1 MSSLEKINP
10 FLRTALFNNPA
21 VFLRCVYQEK
31 GERSRVKLFIS
42 PLLQTAPNLGSE
54 TQVNNS
60 ETSPWGSQES
70 VCHWAEWSHS
80 LWCALSR
87 LVAFG
92 RNHKTGMQP
101 VSVSNISQSAARK
114 IKPSPVDISVWPR
127 WCRQHPWC
135 LQFRPHRNLPWS
147 QRLNLGHWACA
158 CFQFSTAYSD
168 AQTAHSRQYQVL
180 V

>member
-10 FLRTALFNNPA
+10 FLWMALFNNSA
-21 VFLRCVYQEK
+21 VFLKCMYQEK

-54 TQVNNS
+54 TSQQQWDIPLRKPEVRLLVGRMVILLVMCPLPTCS
-60 ETSPWGSQES
+60 FWQES
-70 VCHWAEWSHS
+70 QDRNAAS
-80 LWCALSR
+80 LC
-87 LVAFG
+87 V
-92 RNHKTGMQP
+92 KYKP
-101 VSVSNISQSAARK
+101 ISSSQN
-114 IKPSPVDISVWPR
+114 KPSPVDISVWPR

-135 LQFRPHRNLPWS
+135 LHFRPYRNLWWS

-158 CFQFSTAYSD
+158 CFQFSTAHSD